1 MLVALL
7 AAAKILA
14 VKAGTSFHLA
24 WLPCQPAC
32 FVSLPALSACL
43 PCQPAC
49 FVLPPLLALALVKVD
64 FLPTYMP

>member
-14 VKAGTSFHLA
+14 VKAGTSIHLT
-24 WLPCQPAC
+24 W
-32 FVSLPALSACL
+32 L

-49 FVLPPLLALALVKVD
+49 FVLPPLLAD
-64 FLPTYMP
+64 FLPTNMP